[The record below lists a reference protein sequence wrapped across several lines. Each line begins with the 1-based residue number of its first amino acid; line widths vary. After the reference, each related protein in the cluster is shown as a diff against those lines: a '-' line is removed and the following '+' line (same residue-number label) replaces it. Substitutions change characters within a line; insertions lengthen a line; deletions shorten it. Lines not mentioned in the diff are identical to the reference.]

1 MTTRILPALF
11 AAFAALTAPAA
22 AQWTL
27 LADQSRIGFVSVK
40 AGEVAE
46 SHYFRDME
54 GSVSSSGAAEIRI
67 PLDSVET
74 NIDIRNER
82 MREFLFETD
91 AHPQAVLTAT
101 VDLDAFDG
109 LKTGERKPADFTGE
123 LTLHG
128 IAEPIDATLI
138 VTRISRTRVLVETAD
153 PVILYTDFFNFGAGI
168 EKLRELASLP
178 SITPSA
184 PVAASLV
191 FERRN

>member
-1 MTTRILPALF
+1 MTVRIPL
-11 AAFAALTAPAA
+11 AAFAALMVSIAPAA
-22 AQWTL
+22 AEWAL
-27 LADQSRIGFVSVK
+27 LADKSRIGFLSVK
-40 AGEVAE
+40 AGEIAE

-54 GSVSSSGAAEIRI
+54 GSVSASGAAEIRI

-91 AHPQAVLTAT
+91 KHPQAVIAAAI
-101 VDLDAFDG
+101 DLDALDD
-109 LKTGERKPADFTGE
+109 LKTGERRPVEFTGE

-128 IAEPIDATLI
+128 FAEPIDATLI
-138 VTRISRTRVLVETAD
+138 VTRISKTRVLVETTD
-153 PVILYTDFFNFGAGI
+153 PVILFTDFFEFGAGI

-184 PVAASLV
+184 PVAVSLV
-191 FERRN
+191 FERRD